1 MIEIPK
7 PEDDDTHRFRYKKTI
22 DCKPN
27 NQIFR
32 WVKEGAVDKATEL
45 IVRAIY
51 DDMKKEDSSLDW
63 YWIKHEAEELLAG
76 KSPSGSVGKSVY
88 DHLKT
93 AGKL

>member
-1 MIEIPK
+1 MIEVPN
-7 PEDDDTHRFRYKKTI
+7 PEADDSHRFRDKYPIGCNSK
-22 DCKPN
+22 

-32 WVKEGAVDKATEL
+32 GDKGGTMDKATEL
-45 IVRAIY
+45 IIRAIY

-63 YWIKHEAEELLAG
+63 YWVKHEAEELLAG

-93 AGKL
+93 AGKI